1 MTAVEG
7 FCDSWRR
14 WDVDAVVER
23 CHRDV
28 EIAEIG
34 DLLPG
39 RESSFEG
46 HEGVRRWMELIQE
59 LWDVEFRRKPLKRR
73 VVDSSSVEMVA
84 EVEARSSGDLADYS
98 ATARSLWEVE
108 DGLVRRV
115 EVSVAREAAP
125 DAPRA

>member
-7 FCDSWRR
+7 FCDSWRQ

-23 CHRDV
+23 CHPDV
-28 EIAEIG
+28 EIAEIC

-39 RESSFEG
+39 HESSFEG
-46 HEGVRRWMELIQE
+46 REGARRWIELIRK
-59 LWDVEFRRKPLKRR
+59 LWDVEFSRRPREQR
-73 VVDSSSVEMVA
+73 VVDSSSVEVTA
-84 EVEARSSGDLADYS
+84 EVEARSSGQLADYS
-98 ATARSLWEVE
+98 ATARALWQFE

-115 EVSVAREAAP
+115 EISVEPATAP

>member
-1 MTAVEG
+1 MTVVEG
-7 FCDSWRR
+7 FCDSWQR

-23 CHRDV
+23 CHPDV

-39 RESSFEG
+39 HESSFEG
-46 HEGVRRWMELIQE
+46 RDGARRWMELIGT
-59 LWDVEFRRKPLKRR
+59 LWDVEFSRRPREQR
-73 VVDSSSVEMVA
+73 VVDSSSVEVTA
-84 EVEARSSGDLADYS
+84 EVEARSSGRLADYS
-98 ATARSLWEVE
+98 ATAHSVWQFE

-115 EVSVAREAAP
+115 EISAEPAAAP